1 MELNLVIQI
10 WLASLF
16 TIWIYSIAFRDNDF
30 FKFAEY
36 TFVGAAAGH
45 SLVYGV
51 DNLRKVGWNNIVGGA
66 PLYIIAI
73 LLGLILYS
81 RYHPQY
87 FWLSRYP
94 LAIMVG
100 LGIGLSM
107 RAVVTAEFIAQIKAT
122 AGIQVLGVTDP
133 IKLVSNIIFIVLV
146 LTTVYFFLFT
156 FPKAHEG
163 GLGIIPQIAR
173 YGMMAAFSYSFANT
187 VLSRYNMIFGR
198 LDYIYNSWLPLQG
211 AIIAL
216 PIVLI
221 LLIYAMLPPEKRPWP
236 KKE

>member
-30 FKFAEY
+30 FKLAEY

-107 RAVVTAEFIAQIKAT
+107 RAVVTAEFIAQIKST
-122 AGIQVLGVTDP
+122 AGI
-133 IKLVSNIIFIVLV
+133 KLIGVSNPITLISNLIFIILV
-146 LTTVYFFLFT
+146 VTTVYFFLFT

-163 GLGIIPQIAR
+163 SLGVIPKIAR

-198 LDYIYNSWLPLQG
+198 LDYIYNQWLPLQG

-216 PIVLI
+216 PVVLI

-236 KKE
+236 KKQ

>member
-1 MELNLVIQI
+1 MELSLVIQI
-10 WLASLF
+10 WMAALF
-16 TIWIYSIAFRDNDF
+16 TILIYSIAFRDNML
-30 FKFAEY
+30 FKFAEH

-51 DNLRKVGWNNIVGGA
+51 DNVRRYGWDNLMGGA
-66 PLYIIAI
+66 YLYAVVF
-73 LLGLILYS
+73 LLGMLLYT

-87 FWLSRYP
+87 FWVSRYP
-94 LAIMVG
+94 LSIMVG

-107 RAVVTAEFIAQIKAT
+107 RSGVTSEFIAQIKST
-122 AGIQVLGVTDP
+122 AAIQVLGVTDP
-133 IKLVSNIIFIVLV
+133 FKMVSNLIFIILV
-146 LTTVYFFLFT
+146 VTTVYYFIFT

-163 GLGIIPQIAR
+163 GLGIIPKIAR

-198 LDYIYNSWLPLQG
+198 LDYIYSSWLPLPG

-216 PIVLI
+216 PIVLV

>member
-1 MELNLVIQI
+1 MELNMIIQT
-10 WLASLF
+10 WLAALF

-36 TFVGAAAGH
+36 TFLGAAAGH

-51 DNLRKVGWNNIVGGA
+51 DNIRRYGLDNLLGGA
-66 PLYIIAI
+66 YLYIIAF
-73 LLGLILYS
+73 LLGVILYA
-81 RYHPQY
+81 RYHPKY

-94 LAIMVG
+94 LSVMVG
-100 LGIGLSM
+100 IGIGLSM

-122 AGIQVLGVTDP
+122 ASMSLFKGDLYTLI
-133 IKLVSNIIFIVLV
+133 SNWVFIILV
-146 LTTVYFFLFT
+146 LSTLYFFIFT
-156 FPKAHEG
+156 IPEAHEG

-198 LDYIYNSWLPLQG
+198 LDFLYSSWIPLPG

-216 PIVLI
+216 PIVIILI
-221 LLIYAMLPPEKRPWP
+221 AYAMIRTSRS
-236 KKE
+236 

>member
-10 WLASLF
+10 WMAAIF

-45 SLVYGV
+45 SLVYGI
-51 DNLRKVGWNNIVGGA
+51 DNLRRYGWDNLIGGA
-66 PLYIIAI
+66 YLYVVVF
-73 LLGLILYS
+73 LLGILLYS

-87 FWLSRYP
+87 FWVSRYP
-94 LAIMVG
+94 LSVMVG

-107 RAVVTAEFIAQIKAT
+107 RAVVTAEFIAQIKST
-122 AGIQVLGVTDP
+122 AAVQILGVTDP

-146 LTTVYFFLFT
+146 VTTVYFFLFT

-163 GLGIIPQIAR
+163 GLGIIPKIAR

-198 LDYIYNSWLPLQG
+198 LDYIYNQWLPLPG
-211 AIIAL
+211 AIIAF

-236 KKE
+236 KKA

>member
-10 WLASLF
+10 WMAAVF

-45 SLVYGV
+45 GLVYGV
-51 DNLRKVGWNNIVGGA
+51 DNIKRYGWDNLMGGA
-66 PLYIIAI
+66 VLYVVVF
-73 LLGLILYS
+73 LLGILLYS

-87 FWLSRYP
+87 FWVSRYP
-94 LAIMVG
+94 LSVMVG

-107 RAVVTAEFIAQIKAT
+107 RAVVTAEFIVQIKST
-122 AGIQVLGVTDP
+122 AA
-133 IKLVSNIIFIVLV
+133 IKLIGVSDPFTLISNLIFIILV
-146 LTTVYFFLFT
+146 VTTVYFFLFT

-163 GLGIIPQIAR
+163 GLGIIPKIAR

-198 LDYIYNSWLPLQG
+198 LDFIYNQWLPLQG

-216 PIVLI
+216 PITLI

>member
-1 MELNLVIQI
+1 MEFNMVIQI

-16 TIWIYSIAFRDNDF
+16 TIWIYSIAFRDNKF

-51 DNLRKVGWNNIVGGA
+51 DNIRRYGLDPLMKGSY
-66 PLYIIAI
+66 LYIVVFI
-73 LLGLILYS
+73 LGVILYS

-87 FWLSRYP
+87 FWVSRYP
-94 LAIMVG
+94 LSIMVG

-107 RAVVTAEFIAQIKAT
+107 RSVVTAEFIAQIKST
-122 AGIQVLGVTDP
+122 AAIKILGLTDP
-133 IKLVSNIIFIVLV
+133 VQAASNLLFVIIVV
-146 LTTVYFFLFT
+146 TVVYFFLFT

-163 GLGIIPQIAR
+163 GLGAIPKFAR
-173 YGMMAAFSYSFANT
+173 YAMLGAFSYSFANT

-198 LDYIYNSWLPLQG
+198 LDYIYASWLPLPG

-216 PIVLI
+216 PLALI

-236 KKE
+236 KKA

>member
-1 MELNLVIQI
+1 MEMNMVIQI
-10 WLASLF
+10 WMAAIF
-16 TIWIYSIAFRDNDF
+16 TIFIYSIAFRDNDL

-51 DNLRKVGWNNIVGGA
+51 DNIRRYGWDNLMGGA
-66 PLYIIAI
+66 YLYVVVF
-73 LLGLILYS
+73 LLGILLYS

-87 FWLSRYP
+87 FWVSRYP

-107 RAVVTAEFIAQIKAT
+107 RAVVTAEFITQIKST
-122 AGIQVLGVTDP
+122 AAIQVLGVTDP
-133 IKLVSNIIFIVLV
+133 FKLVSNLIFIILV
-146 LTTVYFFLFT
+146 VTTVYFFLFT

-163 GLGIIPQIAR
+163 SLGIIPKIAR

-198 LDYIYNSWLPLQG
+198 LDFLYNQWLPLQG

-236 KKE
+236 KK

>member
-10 WLASLF
+10 WMAAVF

-45 SLVYGV
+45 GLVYGV
-51 DNLRKVGWNNIVGGA
+51 DNIKRYGWDNLMGGA
-66 PLYIIAI
+66 VLYVVVF
-73 LLGLILYS
+73 LLGILLYS

-87 FWLSRYP
+87 FWVSRYP
-94 LAIMVG
+94 LSVMVG

-107 RAVVTAEFIAQIKAT
+107 RAVVTAEFIVQIKST
-122 AGIQVLGVTDP
+122 AA
-133 IKLVSNIIFIVLV
+133 IKLIGVSDPFTLISNLIFIILV
-146 LTTVYFFLFT
+146 VTTVYFFLFT

-163 GLGIIPQIAR
+163 GLGIIPKIAR

-198 LDYIYNSWLPLQG
+198 LDFIYNQWLPLQG

-216 PIVLI
+216 PIVVI

>member
-1 MELNLVIQI
+1 MELNMIIQT
-10 WLASLF
+10 WLAALF

-36 TFVGAAAGH
+36 TFLGAAAGH

-51 DNLRKVGWNNIVGGA
+51 DNIRRYGLDNLLGGA
-66 PLYIIAI
+66 YLYIIAF
-73 LLGLILYS
+73 LLGVILYA
-81 RYHPQY
+81 RYHPKY

-94 LAIMVG
+94 LSVMVG
-100 LGIGLSM
+100 IGIGLSM

-122 AGIQVLGVTDP
+122 ASMSLFEGDLYTLI
-133 IKLVSNIIFIVLV
+133 SNWIFIILV
-146 LTTVYFFLFT
+146 LTTLYFFIFT
-156 FPKAHEG
+156 IPEAHEG

-198 LDYIYNSWLPLQG
+198 LDFLYNSWLPLPG

-216 PIVLI
+216 PIVIILI
-221 LLIYAMLPPEKRPWP
+221 AYAMIRTSRS
-236 KKE
+236 

>member
-1 MELNLVIQI
+1 MEINLVIQI

-45 SLVYGV
+45 SLVYGI
-51 DNLRKVGWNNIVGGA
+51 DNLRRYGWDNLMGGA
-66 PLYIIAI
+66 YLYIVVF
-73 LLGLILYS
+73 LLGITLYS

-94 LAIMVG
+94 LSIMVG
-100 LGIGLSM
+100 IGIGLSM
-107 RAVVTAEFIAQIKAT
+107 RAVVTAEFIAQIKST
-122 AGIQVLGVTDP
+122 AAVQVLGVADP

-146 LTTVYFFLFT
+146 VTTVYFFLFT

-163 GLGIIPQIAR
+163 SLGIIPKIAR

-198 LDYIYNSWLPLQG
+198 LDYIYNQWLPLPG

-216 PIVLI
+216 PVVLI

-236 KKE
+236 KKA

>member
-1 MELNLVIQI
+1 MEMNMVIQI
-10 WLASLF
+10 WMAAIF
-16 TIWIYSIAFRDNDF
+16 TIFIYSIAFRDNDL

-51 DNLRKVGWNNIVGGA
+51 DNIRRYGWDNLMGGA
-66 PLYIIAI
+66 YLYVVVF
-73 LLGLILYS
+73 LLGILLYS

-87 FWLSRYP
+87 FWVSRYP

-107 RAVVTAEFIAQIKAT
+107 RAVVTAEFITQIKST
-122 AGIQVLGVTDP
+122 AAIQVLGVTDP
-133 IKLVSNIIFIVLV
+133 FKLVSNLIFIILV
-146 LTTVYFFLFT
+146 VTTVYFFLFT

-163 GLGIIPQIAR
+163 SLGIIPKIAR

-198 LDYIYNSWLPLQG
+198 LDFLYNQWLPLQG

-221 LLIYAMLPPEKRPWP
+221 LLIYAMLPPERRPWP
-236 KKE
+236 KK

>member
-51 DNLRKVGWNNIVGGA
+51 DNLRRYGWDNLMGGA
-66 PLYIIAI
+66 YLYIVVF
-73 LLGLILYS
+73 LLGILLYS

-87 FWLSRYP
+87 FWVSRYP
-94 LAIMVG
+94 LSIMVG

-107 RAVVTAEFIAQIKAT
+107 RAVVTAEFIAQIKST
-122 AGIQVLGVTDP
+122 AAIQLIGVTDP
-133 IKLVSNIIFIVLV
+133 IKLVSNLIFIILV
-146 LTTVYFFLFT
+146 VTTVYFFLFT

-163 GLGIIPQIAR
+163 GLGVIPRIAR

-198 LDYIYNSWLPLQG
+198 LDYIYNQWLPLQG

-216 PIVLI
+216 PVVLI

-236 KKE
+236 KKQ

>member
-10 WLASLF
+10 WMAAVF

-45 SLVYGV
+45 GLVYGV
-51 DNLRKVGWNNIVGGA
+51 DNIKRYGWDNLIGGA
-66 PLYIIAI
+66 YLYIVVF
-73 LLGLILYS
+73 LLGILLYS

-87 FWLSRYP
+87 FWVSRYP
-94 LAIMVG
+94 LSVMVG

-107 RAVVTAEFIAQIKAT
+107 RAVVTAEFIVQIKST
-122 AGIQVLGVTDP
+122 AA
-133 IKLVSNIIFIVLV
+133 IKLIGVSDPFTLISNLIFIILV
-146 LTTVYFFLFT
+146 VTTVYFFLFT

-163 GLGIIPQIAR
+163 GLGIIPKIAR

-198 LDYIYNSWLPLQG
+198 LDFIYNQWLPLQG

-216 PIVLI
+216 PITLI

>member
-1 MELNLVIQI
+1 MAAI
-10 WLASLF
+10 F
-16 TIWIYSIAFRDNDF
+16 TIWIYSIAFRDNNF

-51 DNLRKVGWNNIVGGA
+51 DNVRRYGWDNLIGGA
-66 PLYIIAI
+66 YLYIVVFI
-73 LLGLILYS
+73 LGILLYS

-87 FWLSRYP
+87 FWVSRYP
-94 LAIMVG
+94 LSVMVG

-107 RAVVTAEFIAQIKAT
+107 RSVVTAEFITQIKST
-122 AGIQVLGVTDP
+122 AAIKVLGVADP
-133 IKLVSNIIFIVLV
+133 IKAISNLIFIILV
-146 LTTVYFFLFT
+146 VSTVYFFLFT

-163 GLGIIPQIAR
+163 GLGVIPKIAR

-198 LDYIYNSWLPLQG
+198 LDYVYNQWLPLPG
-211 AIIAL
+211 AFIAL
-216 PIVLI
+216 IVVLI
-221 LLIYAMLPPEKRPWP
+221 LLVYAMLPPERRPWP
-236 KKE
+236 

>member
-1 MELNLVIQI
+1 MELNMVIQI
-10 WLASLF
+10 WLAALF
-16 TIWIYSIAFRDNDF
+16 TIWIYSVAFRDNDF

-51 DNLRKVGWNNIVGGA
+51 DNIRRYGIDNLLGGA
-66 PLYIIAI
+66 YLYIVVF
-73 LLGLILYS
+73 LLGIILYA

-94 LAIMVG
+94 LAVMVG
-100 LGIGLSM
+100 IGIGLSM
-107 RAVVTAEFIAQIKAT
+107 RSVVTAEFITQIRST
-122 AGIQVLGVTDP
+122 ASLSLIEGDP
-133 IKLVSNIIFIVLV
+133 FTLFSNWIFIILV
-146 LTTVYFFLFT
+146 LTTLYFFIFT
-156 FPKAHEG
+156 IPEAHEG
-163 GLGIIPQIAR
+163 GLGIIPTIAR

-198 LDYIYNSWLPLQG
+198 LDFLYAQWIPLPG

-216 PIVLI
+216 PIVI
-221 LLIYAMLPPEKRPWP
+221 VLLVYAMMRTSRAS
-236 KKE
+236 

>member
-1 MELNLVIQI
+1 MELNMVIQI
-10 WLASLF
+10 WLAALF

-51 DNLRKVGWNNIVGGA
+51 DNIRRYGLDNLLGGSY
-66 PLYIIAI
+66 LYIIAF
-73 LLGLILYS
+73 LLGIILYA

-94 LAIMVG
+94 LSVMVG
-100 LGIGLSM
+100 IGIGLSM
-107 RAVVTAEFIAQIKAT
+107 RAVVTAEFITQIKAT
-122 AGIQVLGVTDP
+122 ASINLFGGDLYTLI
-133 IKLVSNIIFIVLV
+133 SNWIFIILV
-146 LTTVYFFLFT
+146 LTTIYFFIFT
-156 FPKAHEG
+156 IPEAHEG

-198 LDYIYNSWLPLQG
+198 LDFLYNSWIPLPG

-216 PIVLI
+216 PIVI
-221 LLIYAMLPPEKRPWP
+221 ALLVYAMIHTSRS
-236 KKE
+236 

>member
-1 MELNLVIQI
+1 MELSLVIQI
-10 WLASLF
+10 WMAALF
-16 TIWIYSIAFRDNDF
+16 TILIYSIAFRDNML

-51 DNLRKVGWNNIVGGA
+51 DNVRRYGWDNLVGGA
-66 PLYIIAI
+66 YLYAVVFLLGI
-73 LLGLILYS
+73 LLYT

-87 FWLSRYP
+87 FWVSRYP
-94 LAIMVG
+94 LSIMVG

-107 RAVVTAEFIAQIKAT
+107 RSGVTSEFIAQIKST
-122 AGIQVLGVTDP
+122 AAIKVLGVTDP
-133 IKLVSNIIFIVLV
+133 IKMVSNLIFIILV
-146 LTTVYFFLFT
+146 VTTVYFFLFT

-163 GLGIIPQIAR
+163 GLGIIPKIAR

-198 LDYIYNSWLPLQG
+198 LDYIYSSWLPLPG

-216 PIVLI
+216 PIVLV

>member
-1 MELNLVIQI
+1 MEFSQIVQI
-10 WLASLF
+10 WMAALF

-51 DNLRKVGWNNIVGGA
+51 DNIRKVGWNNIVAGSY
-66 PLYIIAI
+66 LYILAF
-73 LLGLILYS
+73 LLGVLLYT

-87 FWLSRYP
+87 FWVSRYP
-94 LAIMVG
+94 LSIMMG

-107 RAVVTAEFIAQIKAT
+107 RSVVTAEFIAQIQAT
-122 AGIQVLGVTDP
+122 AAVKLVGVSDAYT
-133 IKLVSNIIFIVLV
+133 LVSNLIFIILV
-146 LTTVYFFLFT
+146 VTTLYYFIFT
-156 FPKAHEG
+156 FPRAHEG
-163 GLGIIPQIAR
+163 GLGVIPQIAR

-198 LDYIYNSWLPLQG
+198 LNFLYTEWIPLPG

-221 LLIYAMLPPEKRPWP
+221 LLIYAMLPPERRPWP
-236 KKE
+236 KK

>member
-10 WLASLF
+10 WMAAIF

-45 SLVYGV
+45 SLVYGIENLRRYGW
-51 DNLRKVGWNNIVGGA
+51 DNLMGGA
-66 PLYIIAI
+66 YLYVVVF
-73 LLGLILYS
+73 LLGILLYS

-87 FWLSRYP
+87 FWVSRYP
-94 LAIMVG
+94 LSVMVG

-107 RAVVTAEFIAQIKAT
+107 RAVVTAEFIAQIKST
-122 AGIQVLGVTDP
+122 AAVQILGVTDP

-146 LTTVYFFLFT
+146 VTTVYFFLFT

-163 GLGIIPQIAR
+163 GLGIIPKIAR

-198 LDYIYNSWLPLQG
+198 LDYIYNQWLPLPG
-211 AIIAL
+211 AIIAF

-221 LLIYAMLPPEKRPWP
+221 LLVYAMLPPEKRPWP
-236 KKE
+236 KKA

>member
-10 WLASLF
+10 WMAAIF

-30 FKFAEY
+30 FKLAEY

-51 DNLRKVGWNNIVGGA
+51 DNIRRYGWDNLIGGA
-66 PLYIIAI
+66 YLYIVVF
-73 LLGLILYS
+73 LLGILLYS

-87 FWLSRYP
+87 FWVSRYP
-94 LAIMVG
+94 LSVMVG

-107 RAVVTAEFIAQIKAT
+107 RAVVTAEFITQIKST
-122 AGIQVLGVTDP
+122 AAIQVLGVTDP
-133 IKLVSNIIFIVLV
+133 FKMVSNLIFIILV
-146 LTTVYFFLFT
+146 VSTVYFFLFT

-163 GLGIIPQIAR
+163 GLGVIPKIAR

-198 LDYIYNSWLPLQG
+198 LDYIYNQWLPLQG

-216 PIVLI
+216 PIVVI

>member
-10 WLASLF
+10 WMAALF

-51 DNLRKVGWNNIVGGA
+51 DNLRRYGWDNLIGGA
-66 PLYIIAI
+66 YLYIVVFI
-73 LLGLILYS
+73 LGILLYS

-87 FWLSRYP
+87 FWVSRYP
-94 LAIMVG
+94 LSIMVG

-107 RAVVTAEFIAQIKAT
+107 RAVVTAEFITQIKST
-122 AGIQVLGVTDP
+122 AAIKLLGVTDP
-133 IKLVSNIIFIVLV
+133 FKLVSNLIFIILV
-146 LTTVYFFLFT
+146 VTTVYFFLFT

-163 GLGIIPQIAR
+163 GLGIIPRIAR

-198 LDYIYNSWLPLQG
+198 LDFVYSSWLPLPG

-216 PIVLI
+216 PIALV

>member
-1 MELNLVIQI
+1 MELHLVRQI
-10 WLASLF
+10 WMAAVF

-45 SLVYGV
+45 GLVYGV
-51 DNLRKVGWNNIVGGA
+51 DNIKRYGWDNLMGGA
-66 PLYIIAI
+66 VLYVVVF
-73 LLGLILYS
+73 LLGILLYS

-87 FWLSRYP
+87 FWVSRYP
-94 LAIMVG
+94 LSVMVG

-107 RAVVTAEFIAQIKAT
+107 RAVVTAEFIVQIKST
-122 AGIQVLGVTDP
+122 AA
-133 IKLVSNIIFIVLV
+133 IKLIGVSDPFTLISNLIFIILV
-146 LTTVYFFLFT
+146 VTTVYFFLFT

-163 GLGIIPQIAR
+163 GLGIIPKIAR

-198 LDYIYNSWLPLQG
+198 LDFIYNQWLPLQG

-216 PIVLI
+216 PITLI

>member
-10 WLASLF
+10 WMAAIF

-45 SLVYGV
+45 GLVYGV
-51 DNLRKVGWNNIVGGA
+51 DNIRRYGWDNLIGGNYFYIVVF
-66 PLYIIAI
+66 
-73 LLGLILYS
+73 LLGILLYS

-87 FWLSRYP
+87 FWVSRYP
-94 LAIMVG
+94 LSVMVG

-107 RAVVTAEFIAQIKAT
+107 RAVVTAEFITQIKST
-122 AGIQVLGVTDP
+122 AAIKVLGVTDP
-133 IKLVSNIIFIVLV
+133 FKLVSNLIFIILV
-146 LTTVYFFLFT
+146 VTTVYFFLFT

-163 GLGIIPQIAR
+163 GLGIIPKIAR

-198 LDYIYNSWLPLQG
+198 LDFVYNQWLPLPG

-216 PIVLI
+216 PIVLV

>member
-1 MELNLVIQI
+1 MELNMVIQI
-10 WLASLF
+10 WLAALF

-51 DNLRKVGWNNIVGGA
+51 DNIRRYGLDNLLGGSY
-66 PLYIIAI
+66 LYIIAF
-73 LLGLILYS
+73 LLGIILYA

-94 LAIMVG
+94 LSVMVG
-100 LGIGLSM
+100 IGIGLSM
-107 RAVVTAEFIAQIKAT
+107 RAVVTAEFITQIKAT
-122 AGIQVLGVTDP
+122 ASINLFAGDLYTLI
-133 IKLVSNIIFIVLV
+133 SNWIFIILV
-146 LTTVYFFLFT
+146 LTTIYFFIFT
-156 FPKAHEG
+156 IPEAHEG

-198 LDYIYNSWLPLQG
+198 LDFLYNSWIPLPG

-216 PIVLI
+216 PIVI
-221 LLIYAMLPPEKRPWP
+221 ALLVYAMIHTSRS
-236 KKE
+236 